1 MFDVRVVLLDLS
13 TQGRTNSLGKG
24 EDTLVTE
31 GRFMIESFPGKT
43 TQLLK
48 VLPGF
53 AGSMFFIKKPLGDFV
68 EQKQRLNMSILI
80 SCPFL
85 PYPFVAAIGAIS

>member
-13 TQGRTNSLGKG
+13 TQGRTNSLGRKIRR
-24 EDTLVTE
+24 ERT
-31 GRFMIESFPGKT
+31 RWFMIESFPGKT

-53 AGSMFFIKKPLGDFV
+53 VGSMSFIKKLLGDFV

>member
-1 MFDVRVVLLDLS
+1 M
-13 TQGRTNSLGKG
+13 
-24 EDTLVTE
+24 VTE

-53 AGSMFFIKKPLGDFV
+53 AGSMFFIKKLLGDFV